1 MINYGYQDCT
11 VNLYADR
18 TPTMKH
24 YRDVFGLRFYLAI
37 NSYGN
42 VKAVSLPNHVFSWAS
57 LSGYPVLSITRQTI
71 DIELCV

>member
-1 MINYGYQDCT
+1 MISMINFGYQDGT

-42 VKAVSLPNHVFSWAS
+42 VKAVSSPDHVFFLGKLERLPSTFN
-57 LSGYPVLSITRQTI
+57 YTPNYRY
-71 DIELCV
+71 